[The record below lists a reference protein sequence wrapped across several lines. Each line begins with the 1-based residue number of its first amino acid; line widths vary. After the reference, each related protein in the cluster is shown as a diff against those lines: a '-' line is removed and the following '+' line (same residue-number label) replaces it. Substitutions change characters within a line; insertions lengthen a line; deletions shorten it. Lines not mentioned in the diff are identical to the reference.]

1 MNLNLKIKNKFQ
13 WGKDEIYTV
22 LIKDDLKIG
31 SAHLK
36 IEKKINN
43 KIHNFIHNSYFKGH
57 FGQILIIRG
66 SKFPLMLVGLG
77 SGISNNIK
85 AEKLGGKIFTS
96 FKASGFETLNLI
108 CEGFLPKSNYSK
120 TLSNIL
126 LGIKLKS
133 YKFIKYKC
141 CEEKN
146 NPSKK
151 NINLICNKSM
161 FLERDF
167 KTKQALIDGIFET
180 RDLTSEPANI
190 LHPEEFVSRLKK
202 LETLKLEVEI
212 LDEKEMQQLGMN
224 ALLGVGKGS
233 SKKSFLVVLK
243 WNGGKQNEKPIL
255 YLGKGVCFDS
265 GGISIKSSRGMEDMK
280 WDMGGAAI
288 VAGAM
293 KSIAL
298 QNVPKNIIGVI
309 GLVENMPDGNAQRP
323 GDIVKSMSGKTIEIL
338 NTDAEGRL
346 VLADAIH
353 FSINKFK
360 PKFII
365 DLATLT
371 GAIIIAL
378 GHERA
383 GLFSNDK
390 KLSEKIISIGE
401 STGDLVWKMPLDFNY
416 SKLLKSEIADLKNI
430 GTSAGSAIQA
440 ACFINSFVGSTSWAH
455 LDVAGMVWNN
465 KSSEISPAGATGWG
479 VKLLVEMSKK

>member
-479 VKLLVEMSKK
+479 VKLLVEISKK